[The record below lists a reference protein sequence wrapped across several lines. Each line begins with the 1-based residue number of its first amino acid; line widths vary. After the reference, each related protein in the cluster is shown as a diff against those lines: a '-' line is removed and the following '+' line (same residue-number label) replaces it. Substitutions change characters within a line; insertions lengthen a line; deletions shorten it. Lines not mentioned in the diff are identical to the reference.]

1 MKGVNVRGDGS
12 VLVSHNSKII
22 VNQDW
27 CKKCGI
33 CVAFCPKK
41 VLGQDELGRVVIVAP
56 EQCIACKTCERL
68 CPDFAIN
75 IEVNKDE

>member
-1 MKGVNVRGDGS
+1 MALVIPTTT
-12 VLVSHNSKII
+12 VL

-33 CVAFCPKK
+33 CIAFCPKK
-41 VLGQDELGRVVIVAP
+41 VLESDELGRVVVAKP
-56 EQCIACKTCERL
+56 EQCIACKICERL

-75 IEVNKDE
+75 IEVSSDE

>member
-1 MKGVNVRGDGS
+1 M
-12 VLVSHNSKII
+12 VLVIPTTTVL

-33 CVAFCPKK
+33 CIAFCPKK
-41 VLGQDELGRVVIVAP
+41 VLESDELGRVVVAKP
-56 EQCIACKTCERL
+56 EQCIACKICERL

-75 IEVNKDE
+75 IEVSSDE

>member
-1 MKGVNVRGDGS
+1 LITAEENTKV
-12 VLVSHNSKII
+12 I

-33 CVAFCPKK
+33 CIAFCPKK
-41 VLGQDELGRVVIVAP
+41 VLESDDLGCIVVAHP
-56 EQCIACKTCERL
+56 EQCIACKICERL

-75 IEVNKDE
+75 IEVNKNE

>member
-1 MKGVNVRGDGS
+1 MVIPGQSSKVIVNV
-12 VLVSHNSKII
+12 
-22 VNQDW
+22 DW

-41 VLGQDELGRVVIVAP
+41 VLGNDELGRVWVLKP
-56 EQCIACKTCERL
+56 DECIACKICERL

-75 IEVNKDE
+75 IEVNRDE

>member
-1 MKGVNVRGDGS
+1 M
-12 VLVSHNSKII
+12 VSHSSKII

-41 VLGQDELGRVVIVAP
+41 VLGSDELGRVVIVEP
-56 EQCIACKTCERL
+56 EQCIACKICERL
-68 CPDFAIN
+68 CPDFA
-75 IEVNKDE
+75 